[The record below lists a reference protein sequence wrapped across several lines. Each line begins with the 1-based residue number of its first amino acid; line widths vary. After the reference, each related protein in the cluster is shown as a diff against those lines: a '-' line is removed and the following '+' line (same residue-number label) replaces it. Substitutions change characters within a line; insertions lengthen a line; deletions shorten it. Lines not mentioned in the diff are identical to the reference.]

1 MRRLSRGGRREAA
14 APFLLII
21 QFLFY
26 MLFRDVKAGYPA
38 YIFDRKAVEVKTGKV
53 RNTPMPHFDSH
64 FPGAGKMVVD
74 LEVETGGE
82 VMPFVMEESSEVGY
96 VGDLVVTVTKDA
108 VVREVERVKNQS
120 EDALKMVDYHR
131 KAVEKCDG
139 LLKELSPEF
148 RERTE
153 SAERMNALEGKV
165 DKLARSLEAMLEKME
180 GGAR

>member
-1 MRRLSRGGRREAA
+1 M
-14 APFLLII
+14 
-21 QFLFY
+21 Y
-26 MLFRDVKAGYPA
+26 FRDVKAGYPA

-53 RNTPMPHFDSH
+53 RNAPMPHYEDR
-64 FPGAGKMVVD
+64 FPGSGKMVVD
-74 LEVETGGE
+74 LDVEVGGE

-120 EDALKMVDYHR
+120 EDALKMVDYH
-131 KAVEKCDG
+131 KEAVAKCAG
-139 LLKELSPEF
+139 LLKELSPEY

-153 SAERMNALEGKV
+153 SAERMENLEGKV
-165 DKLARSLEAMLEKME
+165 DRLARTLEAMLEKME